1 MPALGQIWT
10 RYASPIV
17 HVAFVGGIGV
27 PELLI
32 VLVIALV
39 IFGGRRLPQI
49 GKDLGSGMRGFK
61 ESITGKDDSPE
72 TPEVPER
79 TGEHA
84 ETAETTEPVVDG
96 EVVRDHR

>member
-1 MPALGQIWT
+1 M
-10 RYASPIV
+10 
-17 HVAFVGGIGV
+17 HVAFFGGIGL

-49 GKDLGSGMRGFK
+49 GRDLGSGMRGFK
-61 ESITGKDDSPE
+61 ESITGKDDQPE

-79 TGEHA
+79 TGESA
-84 ETAETTEPVVDG
+84 AETTEPVVDG

>member
-1 MPALGQIWT
+1 MPVQGHFWT
-10 RYASPIV
+10 RYASGIV

-49 GKDLGSGMRGFK
+49 GRDLGSGMRGFK
-61 ESITGKDDSPE
+61 ESITGKDE
-72 TPEVPER
+72 TPEVPEH
-79 TGEHA
+79 TGDDA
-84 ETAETTEPVVDG
+84 TTADPVVDG

>member
-1 MPALGQIWT
+1 MDPLRFA
-10 RYASPIV
+10 PM

-49 GKDLGSGMRGFK
+49 GRDLGSGMRGFK
-61 ESITGKDDSPE
+61 ESITGKDD
-72 TPEVPER
+72 TPEVPEH
-79 TGEHA
+79 TGEDV
-84 ETAETTEPVVDG
+84 ETTEPVVEG
-96 EVVRDHR
+96 EVVRDPR